1 MSDFDEA
8 MAIPRLAE
16 HIGVT
21 PRVLRYW
28 EEQGLISPSR
38 EHGKLR
44 YSPRDLAIA
53 RLIKQLMDAG
63 VGVDGIRMLRTLAE
77 QGIRR
82 AAGQEDEM
90 ALVQAALQ
98 ILYQRKAFRE
108 ESGMEEEHFPDGP
121 PPPPHPP
128 GHGPPGPP
136 PRLSG
141 HRPPQDRAPRERHT
155 G

>member
-1 MSDFDEA
+1 

-53 RLIKQLMDAG
+53 RLIKRLMDAG

-82 AAGQEDEM
+82 AAGQDDEL

-108 ESGMEEEHFPDGP
+108 ETAMEEEHYPDGP

-128 GHGPPGPP
+128 GHGPPPPPPPGQGPP
-136 PRLSG
+136 P
-141 HRPPQDRAPRERHT
+141 PPGRGSHPSLRGGGPQA
-155 G
+155 